1 MVVSLKANK
10 KRLLAFGVLALIVV
24 GACFFLG
31 GAKPEKAP
39 EISCGTNEERV
50 AYLQSFG
57 WTVDPQPTE
66 TREVLIPE
74 QFSEVY
80 VTYNVMQIAQGFDL
94 KPYAGATCTQY
105 RYHITNYPDEPEV
118 YATMLV
124 HGEILIGGDIA
135 CAEVDGFMHGFAKDS
150 ARYGETAAAS
160 PAPTEAASPAPGSS
174 APEATPTP
182 APAKSTA
189 AQSQGE
195 EAAEAAEAGE
205 EQAAMAQEEAPE
217 DDAQET
223 GGEPEEAGEY
233 PTD

>member
-1 MVVSLKANK
+1 MTMVVSLKANK
-10 KRLLAFGVLALIVV
+10 KRLLAFGVLAVIVV

-31 GAKPEKAP
+31 GAKPEQP
-39 EISCGTNEERV
+39 EEILCGTNEERV

-80 VTYNVMQIAQGFDL
+80 VTYNVMQQAQGFDL

-105 RYHITNYPDEPEV
+105 RYHITNYPEEPEV
-118 YATMLV
+118 YATLLV

-135 CAEVDGFMHGFAKDS
+135 CAEVDGFMHGFARDS
-150 ARYGETAAAS
+150 ARYGETASGTPVPKVTA
-160 PAPTEAASPAPGSS
+160 APTPESS
-174 APEATPTP
+174 APAAEASE
-182 APAKSTA
+182 APAESTA
-189 AQSQGE
+189 AQAQGE
-195 EAAEAAEAGE
+195 ESTETQGE
-205 EQAAMAQEEAPE
+205 EQPASAEELE
-217 DDAQET
+217 DAEET
-223 GGEPEEAGEY
+223 EAEMEEAGEY